1 VVTMKDVARA
11 AGVSQAA
18 VSYAFSNSPK
28 VSASQRDHIYAVAQS
43 LSYAGPNIVG
53 SSLRSGRVG
62 AVGIMVMESLGHAL
76 EDPSTMLLMKGV
88 VEVNE
93 LADVALTLLPLVS
106 SREEGFNSPAVRGLV
121 DGVVLHNVTPTHPI
135 IAALIHS
142 GTPAVAIDSPADC
155 GLPFIGIDD
164 RAAGFKQ
171 MAHLLDLGH
180 RRIGVVCERLN
191 IGGTDG
197 SISKTVVEHSSER
210 VQRDRILGY
219 FDAATA
225 RGDAGVS
232 IEVYEASGIDRD
244 SGVRAVRSMVEK
256 LNPTAIATTSD
267 VFAVAALSVLRSMNI
282 PVPEVVSVVGFDD
295 APIAELMDLTTVR
308 QPLVEKG
315 RAAASMLLD
324 NIDGA
329 KRRQKIFKT
338 KLIVR
343 NSTGPVSTV

>member
-1 VVTMKDVARA
+1 M
-11 AGVSQAA
+11 
-18 VSYAFSNSPK
+18 
-28 VSASQRDHIYAVAQS
+28 
-43 LSYAGPNIVG
+43 
-53 SSLRSGRVG
+53 
-62 AVGIMVMESLGHAL
+62 
-76 EDPSTMLLMKGV
+76 
-88 VEVNE
+88 
-93 LADVALTLLPLVS
+93 
-106 SREEGFNSPAVRGLV
+106 
-121 DGVVLHNVTPTHPI
+121 TPTHPI

-315 RAAASMLLD
+315 RAAAPCCST
-324 NIDGA
+324 ISTARSEG
-329 KRRQKIFKT
+329 RRSSKP
-338 KLIVR
+338 
-343 NSTGPVSTV
+343 S

>member
-1 VVTMKDVARA
+1 MVTMKDVARA

-295 APIAELMDLTTVR
+295 APS
-308 QPLVEKG
+308 P
-315 RAAASMLLD
+315 
-324 NIDGA
+324 
-329 KRRQKIFKT
+329 
-338 KLIVR
+338 
-343 NSTGPVSTV
+343 NSWI

>member
-1 VVTMKDVARA
+1 M
-11 AGVSQAA
+11 
-18 VSYAFSNSPK
+18 
-28 VSASQRDHIYAVAQS
+28 
-43 LSYAGPNIVG
+43 
-53 SSLRSGRVG
+53 
-62 AVGIMVMESLGHAL
+62 
-76 EDPSTMLLMKGV
+76 
-88 VEVNE
+88 
-93 LADVALTLLPLVS
+93 
-106 SREEGFNSPAVRGLV
+106 
-121 DGVVLHNVTPTHPI
+121 
-135 IAALIHS
+135 
-142 GTPAVAIDSPADC
+142 
-155 GLPFIGIDD
+155 
-164 RAAGFKQ
+164 
-171 MAHLLDLGH
+171 
-180 RRIGVVCERLN
+180 VCERLN